1 MRILWKVLSAILA
14 LLLCCGALGGLV
26 AWVTIQSVERM
37 MTEEALYRI
46 MDEADTDAI
55 LTSLLSSSGENV
67 LTQMANSEATKELIV
82 NYYVGYCHYLMTGE
96 GEFTLSDEEKSALVD
111 AIVEAAAGQGGAAS
125 ESLEKVLRMQMEATL
140 EGVLTQYIPSYR
152 ELDIGLSQSDIQVI
166 RTLFST
172 TVKALL
178 LGLVIACMLL
188 IMLVRFSWH
197 EWLAWGG
204 FTGLVAGAALVSVNM
219 VLGIAAQ
226 SSLSG
231 NAMADQLVMAGL
243 QELGGGF
250 TRYGLWV
257 LAVSV
262 VMVAL
267 FFVVRAMLRRRTA
280 GQGLHMAG

>member
-14 LLLCCGALGGLV
+14 LVLCFGALGGLV

-67 LTQMANSEATKELIV
+67 LTQMANSEAVKELVV
-82 NYYVGYCHYLMTGE
+82 NYFVGYCHYLITGE
-96 GEFTLSDEEKSALVD
+96 GEFTLSDEQKQALVD
-111 AIVEAAAGQGGAAS
+111 AIVEAAAGQSGASS
-125 ESLEKVLRMQMEATL
+125 ESLEKVLRMQTEVTL

-152 ELDIGLSQSDIQVI
+152 ELDIGLSQSDIEVI
-166 RTLFST
+166 RMLFST
-172 TVKALL
+172 TTKALL
-178 LGLVIACMLL
+178 LGLVAACMLL

-219 VLGIAAQ
+219 VLNIAAE

-231 NAMADQLVMAGL
+231 NAMADQLVMAVI
-243 QELGGGF
+243 QELGSGF

-257 LAVSV
+257 LAISA
-262 VMVAL
+262 VMVVL
-267 FFVVRAMLRRRTA
+267 FFVVRAMLHRRA
-280 GQGLHMAG
+280 AAQGMHVTG

>member
-37 MTEEALYRI
+37 MTEEALYHI

-82 NYYVGYCHYLMTGE
+82 NYFVGYCHYLMTGE

-111 AIVEAAAGQGGAAS
+111 AIVEATAGQGGAAS

-178 LGLVIACMLL
+178 IGVVMACMLL

-231 NAMADQLVMAGL
+231 NAMADQLVMAVL
-243 QELGGGF
+243 EELGGGF
-250 TRYGLWV
+250 TQYGLWV
-257 LAVSV
+257 IAVSV

-267 FFVVRAMLRRRTA
+267 FFVVRAMLRRRMA

>member
-82 NYYVGYCHYLMTGE
+82 NYFVGYCHYLMTGE

-111 AIVEAAAGQGGAAS
+111 AIVEATAGQGGAAS

-152 ELDIGLSQSDIQVI
+152 ELDIGLNQSDIQVI

-178 LGLVIACMLL
+178 IGVVMACMLL

-231 NAMADQLVMAGL
+231 NAMADQLVMAVL
-243 QELGGGF
+243 EELGGGF
-250 TRYGLWV
+250 TQYGLWV
-257 LAVSV
+257 IAVSV

-267 FFVVRAMLRRRTA
+267 FFVVRAMLRRRMA

>member
-82 NYYVGYCHYLMTGE
+82 NYFVGYCHYLMTGE

-111 AIVEAAAGQGGAAS
+111 AIVEATAGQGGAAS

-178 LGLVIACMLL
+178 IGVVVACMLL

-204 FTGLVAGAALVSVNM
+204 FTGLAAGAALVSVNM

-231 NAMADQLVMAGL
+231 NAMADQLVMAVL
-243 QELGGGF
+243 EELGGGF
-250 TRYGLWV
+250 TQYGLWV
-257 LAVSV
+257 IAVSV

-267 FFVVRAMLRRRTA
+267 FFVVRAMLRRRMA

>member
-219 VLGIAAQ
+219 VLGIVAQ

-231 NAMADQLVMAGL
+231 NAMADQLVMAVL

>member
-1 MRILWKVLSAILA
+1 
-14 LLLCCGALGGLV
+14 
-26 AWVTIQSVERM
+26 
-37 MTEEALYRI
+37 
-46 MDEADTDAI
+46 
-55 LTSLLSSSGENV
+55 
-67 LTQMANSEATKELIV
+67 
-82 NYYVGYCHYLMTGE
+82 YYVGYCHYLMTGE

-231 NAMADQLVMAGL
+231 NAMADQLVMAVL

>member
-96 GEFTLSDEEKSALVD
+96 GEFTLSDDEKSALVD

-152 ELDIGLSQSDIQVI
+152 ELDIGLSQSDIQVF

-231 NAMADQLVMAGL
+231 NAMADQLVMAVL

-267 FFVVRAMLRRRTA
+267 FFVVRAMLRRRMA

>member
-14 LLLCCGALGGLV
+14 LVLCFGALGGLV

-67 LTQMANSEATKELIV
+67 LTQMANSEAVKELVV
-82 NYYVGYCHYLMTGE
+82 NYFVGYCHYLITSE
-96 GEFTLSDEEKSALVD
+96 GEFTLSDEQKQALVD
-111 AIVEAAAGQGGAAS
+111 AIVEAAAGQSGASS
-125 ESLEKVLRMQMEATL
+125 ESLEKVLRMQTEVTL

-152 ELDIGLSQSDIQVI
+152 ELDIGLSQSDIEVI
-166 RTLFST
+166 RMLFST
-172 TVKALL
+172 TTKTLL
-178 LGLVIACMLL
+178 LGLVAACMLL

-219 VLGIAAQ
+219 VLNIAAE

-231 NAMADQLVMAGL
+231 NAMADQLVMAVI
-243 QELGGGF
+243 QELGSGF

-257 LAVSV
+257 LAISA
-262 VMVAL
+262 VMVVL
-267 FFVVRAMLRRRTA
+267 FFVVRAMLHRRAATQGMHVA
-280 GQGLHMAG
+280 G

>member
-82 NYYVGYCHYLMTGE
+82 NYYVDYCHYLMTGE

-231 NAMADQLVMAGL
+231 NAMADQLVMAVL

>member
-14 LLLCCGALGGLV
+14 LVLCFGALGGLV

-67 LTQMANSEATKELIV
+67 LTQMANSEAVKELVV
-82 NYYVGYCHYLMTGE
+82 NYFVGYCHYLITGE
-96 GEFTLSDEEKSALVD
+96 GEFTLSDEQKQALVD
-111 AIVEAAAGQGGAAS
+111 AIVEAAAGQSGASS
-125 ESLEKVLRMQMEATL
+125 ESLEKVLRMQTEVTL

-152 ELDIGLSQSDIQVI
+152 ELDIGLSQSDIEVI
-166 RTLFST
+166 RMLFST
-172 TVKALL
+172 TTKTLL
-178 LGLVIACMLL
+178 LGLVAACMLL

-219 VLGIAAQ
+219 VLNIAAE

-231 NAMADQLVMAGL
+231 NAMADQLVMAVI
-243 QELGGGF
+243 QELGSGF

-257 LAVSV
+257 LAISA
-262 VMVAL
+262 VMVVL
-267 FFVVRAMLRRRTA
+267 FFVVRAMLHRRAAPQGMHVA
-280 GQGLHMAG
+280 G

>member
-111 AIVEAAAGQGGAAS
+111 AIGEAAAGQGGAAS

-231 NAMADQLVMAGL
+231 NAMADQLVMAVL

>member
-14 LLLCCGALGGLV
+14 LVLCFGALGGLV

-67 LTQMANSEATKELIV
+67 LTQMANSEAVKELVV
-82 NYYVGYCHYLMTGE
+82 NYFVGYCHYLITGE
-96 GEFTLSDEEKSALVD
+96 GEFTLSDEQKQALVD
-111 AIVEAAAGQGGAAS
+111 AIVEAAAGQSGASS
-125 ESLEKVLRMQMEATL
+125 ESLEKVLRMQTEVTL

-152 ELDIGLSQSDIQVI
+152 ELDIGLSQSDIEVI
-166 RTLFST
+166 RMLFST
-172 TVKALL
+172 TTKALL
-178 LGLVIACMLL
+178 LGLVTACMLL

-219 VLGIAAQ
+219 VLNIAAE

-231 NAMADQLVMAGL
+231 NAMADQLVMAVI
-243 QELGGGF
+243 QELGSGF

-257 LAVSV
+257 LAISA
-262 VMVAL
+262 VMVVL
-267 FFVVRAMLRRRTA
+267 FFVVRAMLHRRAATQGMHVA
-280 GQGLHMAG
+280 G

>member
-96 GEFTLSDEEKSALVD
+96 GEFTLSDDEKSALVD

-231 NAMADQLVMAGL
+231 NAMADQLVMAVL